1 MTGSSSLHWQD
12 YHHSELN
19 TAQLYAI
26 LSLRSEVFVVEQT
39 CVYQDI
45 DGQDLTGENRHIIA
59 WLDGKIA
66 AYARILRSDDE
77 VAIGRV
83 IVAPSARGLKLGYQ
97 LMEQALISCQ
107 KHWPDARVAIS
118 AQAHLQG
125 FYGRLGFVAYTEIYD
140 EDGIA
145 HVGMELGGGSL

>member
-1 MTGSSSLHWQD
+1 MADSSTLHWQD

-19 TAQLYAI
+19 AAQLYAI
-26 LSLRSEVFVVEQT
+26 LALRSEVFVVEQT

-45 DGQDLTGENRHIIA
+45 DGQDLAGENRHIVA
-59 WLDGKIA
+59 WLNGHVA
-66 AYARILRSDDE
+66 AYARILRLENE

-97 LMEQALISCQ
+97 LMEQALASCQ
-107 KHWPDARVAIS
+107 KHWPGARVAIS

-140 EDGIA
+140 EDGIP
-145 HVGMELGGGSL
+145 HVGMELG

>member
-1 MTGSSSLHWQD
+1 MTDSSSLHWQE
-12 YHHSELN
+12 YHHSDLN

-26 LSLRSEVFVVEQT
+26 LALRTEVFIVEQT

-45 DGQDLTGENRHIIA
+45 DGQDLAGENRHIVA
-59 WLDGKIA
+59 WLEGKPA
-66 AYARILRSDDE
+66 AYARILRHADD

-97 LMEQALISCQ
+97 LMEQALAACH
-107 KHWPDARVAIS
+107 KHWPGARVVIS

-125 FYGRLGFVAYTEIYD
+125 FYGRLGFVANTDIYD
-140 EDGIA
+140 EDGIP
-145 HVGMELGGGSL
+145 HVGMVLGAFSF

>member
-1 MTGSSSLHWQD
+1 MTDSSSLHWQD
-12 YHHSELN
+12 YHHSDLN
-19 TAQLYAI
+19 AAQLYAI
-26 LSLRSEVFVVEQT
+26 LALRTEVFIVEQN

-45 DGQDLTGENRHIIA
+45 DGQDLAGENRHIVA
-59 WLDGKIA
+59 WLEGKPA
-66 AYARILRSDDE
+66 AYARILRHADD

-97 LMEQALISCQ
+97 LMEQALAACH
-107 KHWPDARVAIS
+107 KHWPDARVVIS

-125 FYGRLGFVAYTEIYD
+125 FYGRLGFVANTDIYD

-145 HVGMELGGGSL
+145 HVGMVLGGF

>member
-1 MTGSSSLHWQD
+1 MTDSSSLHWQD
-12 YHHSELN
+12 YHHSDLN
-19 TAQLYAI
+19 AAQLYAI
-26 LSLRSEVFVVEQT
+26 LALRTEVFIVEQT

-45 DGQDLTGENRHIIA
+45 DGQDLAGENRHIVA
-59 WLDGKIA
+59 WLEGKPA
-66 AYARILRSDDE
+66 AYARILRHADD

-97 LMEQALISCQ
+97 LMEQALAACH
-107 KHWPDARVAIS
+107 KHWPGARVVIS

-125 FYGRLGFVAYTEIYD
+125 FYGRLGFVANTDIYD

-145 HVGMELGGGSL
+145 HVGMVLGGVSF

>member
-1 MTGSSSLHWQD
+1 MTKKSSLHWQD

-26 LSLRSEVFVVEQT
+26 LALRSEVFVVEQN

-45 DGQDLTGENRHIIA
+45 DGQDLSGENRHIVA
-59 WLDGKIA
+59 WLDGHVA
-66 AYARILRSDDE
+66 AYARILRLKDE
-77 VAIGRV
+77 VAVGRV
-83 IVAPSARGLKLGYQ
+83 IVAPSARGLKLGYE
-97 LMEQALISCQ
+97 LMEQALAACQ
-107 KHWPDARVAIS
+107 KHWPGARVAIS

-125 FYGRLGFVAYTEIYD
+125 FYARLGFVAYTEIYD

-145 HVGMELGGGSL
+145 HVGMELR

>member
-1 MTGSSSLHWQD
+1 MTDSSSLHWQD
-12 YHHSELN
+12 YHHSDLN

-26 LSLRSEVFVVEQT
+26 LALRTEVFIVEQT

-45 DGQDLTGENRHIIA
+45 DGQDLAGENRHIVA
-59 WLDGKIA
+59 WLEGKPA
-66 AYARILRSDDE
+66 AYARILRHADD

-97 LMEQALISCQ
+97 LMEQALAACD
-107 KHWPDARVAIS
+107 KHWPGARVVIS

-125 FYGRLGFVAYTEIYD
+125 FYGRLGFVANTDIYD

-145 HVGMELGGGSL
+145 HVGMELIV

>member
-1 MTGSSSLHWQD
+1 MTDSSSLHWQD
-12 YHHSELN
+12 YHHSDLN
-19 TAQLYAI
+19 AAQLYAI
-26 LSLRSEVFVVEQT
+26 LALRTEVFIVEQN

-45 DGQDLTGENRHIIA
+45 DGQDLAGENRHIVA
-59 WLDGKIA
+59 WLEGKPA
-66 AYARILRSDDE
+66 AYARILRHADD

-97 LMEQALISCQ
+97 LMEQALAACH
-107 KHWPDARVAIS
+107 KHWPGARVVIS

-125 FYGRLGFVAYTEIYD
+125 FYGRLGFVANTDIYD

-145 HVGMELGGGSL
+145 HVGMVLGGF